1 MNILGIQ
8 KNHNSSVA
16 LFNNYQLIYYNQEER
31 LSRVKR
37 DSFFPVKCLDQIK
50 KLNVKIDKVIMT
62 GYDTE
67 GDFQLFSVLKK
78 LGLVER
84 HYSCC

>member
-1 MNILGIQ
+1 MNILGIN

-16 LFNNYQLIYYNQEER
+16 LFNDHKLIYYNQEER
-31 LSRVKR
+31 LSRIKR
-37 DSFFPVKCLDQIK
+37 DSFFPIKCLEQVK

-67 GDFQLFSVLKK
+67 GDTELFGVLKN
-78 LGLVER
+78 
-84 HYSCC
+84 